1 MRALLEEISKGRGS
15 RALVRGTFRQWRM
28 EKKPGFCRSA
38 ASSSPMLTH
47 LGCPRQDWHSGGSHH
62 CGWPPWAAG
71 PCGTTWEG
79 CTSPP
84 RVRPVCLPTAVPRTH
99 HPQDDVEA
107 QHGGDP
113 PKGLTLQDGVLRL
126 EAVTRRKV
134 LSLSHHIQ
142 VPWRDSHPGRLPG
155 EQRGLQVRYE
165 ATPTHYATCRS
176 WGAGAGVH

>member
-1 MRALLEEISKGRGS
+1 MK
-15 RALVRGTFRQWRM
+15 
-28 EKKPGFCRSA
+28 RSA
-38 ASSSPMLTH
+38 RGEAQGRWSEGPLDNGAWRRSRDSAVLQPLLLQCLPT
-47 LGCPRQDWHSGGSHH
+47 
-62 CGWPPWAAG
+62 WAAPGRTGTQVVPTTVAGLHGQRG
-71 PCGTTWEG
+71 PAVPLGKVAPP
-79 CTSPP
+79 PP
-84 RVRPVCLPTAVPRTH
+84 RVRLVCLPTAMPRTH

-165 ATPTHYATCRS
+165 ATPAHYATCRS

>member
-1 MRALLEEISKGRGS
+1 MAHGEEAGILPFCSLFFSNAYPPGLPRAGLALRWFPPLWLASMGS
-15 RALVRGTFRQWRM
+15 GALWY
-28 EKKPGFCRSA
+28 
-38 ASSSPMLTH
+38 H
-47 LGCPRQDWHSGGSHH
+47 LGRLHLP
-62 CGWPPWAAG
+62 PPW
-71 PCGTTWEG
+71 
-79 CTSPP
+79 
-84 RVRPVCLPTAVPRTH
+84 VRPVCLPTAVPRTH